1 MASSNRLS
9 TFERKNLFFLQSKKR
24 NRRKKI
30 RSRIDLRWRKAWDR
44 IGLNRGWFLR
54 PEPWSCFRDHALD
67 VEAEAEESSRG
78 ELVRYTL
85 CDKSKRTIACTSMD
99 GEFLFSQSCYFH
111 DCFFF
116 LFRFEN
122 SNFGIHQKL
131 IAVKIEIFIIKNF
144 LFDYLFSF
152 LINGN

>member
-30 RSRIDLRWRKAWDR
+30 RSRIDPRWRKAWDR

-54 PEPWSCFRDHALD
+54 PEPWSCFRDRALD

-116 LFRFEN
+116 SFSIRKFEFWN
-122 SNFGIHQKL
+122 SS
-131 IAVKIEIFIIKNF
+131 KINCCQNRDF
-144 LFDYLFSF
+144 YH
-152 LINGN
+152 